1 LRFSFF
7 LSAQLSL
14 YNIEVQETEAVSD
27 QELLMEILEARE
39 ALEEAESEEEVESIR
54 ESNRGSSISYPHLL
68 GPFLG
73 VLIISKEV
81 TADMRSSLVLVSTH
95 IEKAEETIQSLAK
108 AFLTKDL
115 IRAKELCIELRY
127 WRNVDDA
134 VKNKVNPVD

>member
-1 LRFSFF
+1 
-7 LSAQLSL
+7 
-14 YNIEVQETEAVSD
+14 
-27 QELLMEILEARE
+27 
-39 ALEEAESEEEVESIR
+39 
-54 ESNRGSSISYPHLL
+54 
-68 GPFLG
+68 